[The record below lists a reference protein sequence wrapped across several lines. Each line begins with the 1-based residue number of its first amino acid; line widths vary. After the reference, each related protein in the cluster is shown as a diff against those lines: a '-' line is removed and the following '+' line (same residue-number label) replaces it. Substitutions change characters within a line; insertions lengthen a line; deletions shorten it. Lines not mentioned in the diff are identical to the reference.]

1 MALPKLNENVKY
13 EGIVPSKQQAVKFR
27 PFLVKEQKV
36 LLMALESQDQKI
48 ILNSIVDTIDA
59 CVIDP
64 LKTSTLTTF
73 DVEYMFTQIRSKSV
87 GESVEVNLICQK
99 CEHQTPTSIKL
110 EDIKIDVPKAKNQIK
125 LNEQYTLNLKYPMY
139 SSTIDHVIEDG
150 SNTEQMYKLIVSCL
164 DSLETPAER
173 ISFSDET
180 PEDVESF
187 IENLNSVQFEGIM
200 EFVQNLPQLKH
211 DVDFVCEA
219 CKKENKITLQGMQDF
234 FV

>member
-13 EGIVPSKQQAVKFR
+13 EVIVPSTQQAVKFR

-87 GESVEVNLICQK
+87 GESVEVNLICQE

-164 DSLETPAER
+164 DSLETPDER

>member
-13 EGIVPSKQQAVKFR
+13 EVIVPSTQQAVKFR

-87 GESVEVNLICQK
+87 GESVEVNLICQE
-99 CEHQTPTSIKL
+99 CEHQTPTSIRL
-110 EDIKIDVPKAKNQIK
+110 EDIKIDIPKTKNQIK
-125 LNEQYTLNLKYPMY
+125 LNDQYTLNLKYPMY

-164 DSLETPAER
+164 DSLETPDER